1 MSTGHCST
9 QAPQVVQD
17 HRTSGSMTPFSST
30 VPISGRSAS
39 ARAAAG
45 TSLSCSSDA
54 FSSPSIVLPPPASR
68 YGALACAWSRSDMI
82 SSFGESGL
90 PVFQA
95 GHCDWQRPHSVHVE
109 KSSRPF
115 QENCSTWET
124 PKTSSS
130 PGSVKSIGLPPDVM
144 GCRAPRAVSPV
155 ALRLN
160 QMFGKAR
167 KRCQATPMLVFSE
180 TTIIQMNE
188 VLIFTIAVR

>member
-17 HRTSGSMTPFSST
+17 HRTSGSMTPFSSA

-68 YGALACAWSRSDMI
+68 YGALACAWSRRDMI
-82 SSFGESGL
+82 SSLGERGL
-90 PVFQA
+90 PVFHA
-95 GHCDWQRPHSVHVE
+95 GHCDWQRPHSVQVE

-115 QENCSTWET
+115 QEYCSTWET

-130 PGSVKSIGLPPDVM
+130 PGSVKSIGLPPDVI
-144 GCRAPRAVSPV
+144 GWRAPRAVPPV
-155 ALRLN
+155 ASRLN
-160 QMFGKAR
+160 QMFGNAR
-167 KRCQATPMLVFSE
+167 KRCQATPMLVFRL
-180 TTIIQMNE
+180 TVIIQIM
-188 VLIFTIAVR
+188 VVPSLIIAKK